1 MSSSYY
7 SSVPPLLISIGR
19 YRFRIRLEFGNRMS
33 GTFIIKMS
41 PYVRE
46 KMNRTGKWY
55 RRDTFRSQGKG
66 GQNVNKV
73 ESAVRLTDLTT
84 GLSAA
89 AQDTRDQGKNQA
101 LAFRRLVNKMVE
113 FYRKEE
119 FSLVIEDNHPQL
131 AIRTY
136 NFKRNQVKDNR
147 TGASYPLD
155 EILNGELDRMLEELL
170 IMKAKIDAAT

>member
-1 MSSSYY
+1 MS
-7 SSVPPLLISIGR
+7 
-19 YRFRIRLEFGNRMS
+19 
-33 GTFIIKMS
+33 TFSIKMS

-46 KMNRTGKWY
+46 KMHRTGKWY

-89 AQDTRDQGKNQA
+89 AQDTRDQAKNQA
-101 LAFRRLVNKMVE
+101 LAFRRLVEKMVE
-113 FYRKEE
+113 YYRKEE
-119 FSLVIEDNHPQL
+119 FSLIVEDKHPQL

-136 NFKRNQVKDNR
+136 NFKRNEAVDRR

-155 EILNGELDRMLEELL
+155 DILNGELDRMLEELL
-170 IMKAKIDAAT
+170 VIKSKLNATES